1 MKDYFKEAIIS
12 KNTDGIRPDIA
23 ELINADINNYRNHM
37 IKQYNGDEQKATDE
51 FCFRR
56 FLNEYTTAI
65 NIFGLHQEYNC
76 KRSFNRRISYYWEMI
91 NGNEEFYD
99 V

>member
-65 NIFGLHQEYNC
+65 NVFGLHQEYNC
-76 KRSFNRRISYYWEMI
+76 KRSFNRQISYYWEMI

>member
-1 MKDYFKEAIIS
+1 
-12 KNTDGIRPDIA
+12 
-23 ELINADINNYRNHM
+23 M

-56 FLNEYTTAI
+56 FLNEYTTTI
-65 NIFGLHQEYNC
+65 NVFGLQQEYNC
-76 KRSFNRRISYYWEMI
+76 KRSFNRRISYYWEMV
-91 NGNEEFYD
+91 NRNEEFYD